1 MLSLVFLIPFRIL
14 VPVIEVLIQL
24 GSVPVIQFFSCCHS
38 LIPCGFSRSLSTVL
52 ATNLFYTSSFVT
64 SVGSGKGL

>member
-24 GSVPVIQFFSCCHS
+24 GSVPVIHLFPCCHS

-52 ATNLFYTSSFVT
+52 ATNRFYTSSFVT